1 MEKQQIN
8 FEDFLMEKHCEENPQ
23 LLDDMLCDDFDTWI
37 SYLDPNDLISYGDMY
52 VKECLRK
59 ERLKW
64 KEKILKSFELLE
76 KETYEE

>member
-8 FEDFLMEKHCEENPQ
+8 FGGFLMEKHCEENPQ

-37 SYLDPNDLISYGDMY
+37 SQLDPDDLISYGDMY
-52 VKECLRK
+52 VEECLKK
-59 ERLKW
+59 ERLMW

-76 KETYEE
+76 KETYE